1 MLTAKTDG
9 LVIGVIVLALAA
21 LLLVDGLLSYLNIE
35 LFSLSSFK
43 MVVGFVLVM
52 LSASYF
58 RKSKE

>member
-1 MLTAKTDG
+1 MKTDD

-43 MVVGFVLVM
+43 MVVGFVLVV

>member
-1 MLTAKTDG
+1 MKTDD
-9 LVIGVIVLALAA
+9 LVIGVVVLALAA

-43 MVVGFVLVM
+43 MVVGFVLVV

>member
-1 MLTAKTDG
+1 MKTDD